1 MDEHSFIIKM
11 VLTEAGML
19 LRKRA
24 EEIVALYEKAENEWL
39 NFSDSVNGEVYIGGG
54 ESYGMTILM
63 DAVGKMLSD
72 YPDIK
77 IHLYSGDMLDVCERL
92 DKGLIDFGLVMQPT
106 DLSKYENIRLSYK
119 DRWGVLMRKDHPLA
133 DREFITP
140 ADLSGVP
147 LVQSRHSLPTG
158 YLADWYAGTD
168 GINVVGTYNLLRN
181 ATYFAEKNIGC
192 VLCFDRLINTTGDS
206 NLTFR
211 PLSPPVEVELNVVWK
226 KYQVFSK
233 AAQLFLS
240 VMKDSLSG

>member
-1 MDEHSFIIKM
+1 M
-11 VLTEAGML
+11 
-19 LRKRA
+19 
-24 EEIVALYEKAENEWL
+24 
-39 NFSDSVNGEVYIGGG
+39 
-54 ESYGMTILM
+54 
-63 DAVGKMLSD
+63 
-72 YPDIK
+72 
-77 IHLYSGDMLDVCERL
+77 
-92 DKGLIDFGLVMQPT
+92 
-106 DLSKYENIRLSYK
+106 
-119 DRWGVLMRKDHPLA
+119 
-133 DREFITP
+133 
-140 ADLSGVP
+140 P

-211 PLSPPVEVELNVVWK
+211 PLSPPVEVELDVVWK